1 MIKNH
6 TLDIWKERRQSTNSG
21 LRRSILEFFPGQQA
35 DHFLLTSCLSG
46 NSGYEIFQSSEKTI
60 ISNYFGVR
68 FSNSRSRYSQIGFI
82 VLKKQSLYDSH
93 LTSSCPVCVARCLLI
108 SRMKAC
114 LLALL
119 ALPSVFAVRC
129 YDYISTNDNRNTMKS
144 WVDCPYEAQF
154 CFKSYIEQ
162 HDMNNEKTWLAS
174 RSCGTPNLCTVGVFS
189 TYQSSSVLDLVH
201 LSLQTHTPVSDV
213 CTYLTLWGNP
223 SNE

>member
-6 TLDIWKERRQSTNSG
+6 TLG
-21 LRRSILEFFPGQQA
+21 
-35 DHFLLTSCLSG
+35 
-46 NSGYEIFQSSEKTI
+46 
-60 ISNYFGVR
+60 
-68 FSNSRSRYSQIGFI
+68 
-82 VLKKQSLYDSH
+82 
-93 LTSSCPVCVARCLLI
+93 
-108 SRMKAC
+108 MKAC

-174 RSCGTPNLCTVGVFS
+174 RSCGTPNLCTAQCNVIRAAKRMQQHLA
-189 TYQSSSVLDLVH
+189 TYPGPEGYGD
-201 LSLQTHTPVSDV
+201 
-213 CTYLTLWGNP
+213 
-223 SNE
+223 